1 MTSKFVSIDVFDTA
15 IFRTVF
21 EPRDI
26 FKLVEEKVGGDFYN
40 KRIEAEAKA
49 AQKFTYYNIGDIYSF
64 LRPEFSPA
72 EEIDA
77 EFANCIANQEILKM
91 YNRNPKKYIFISDMY
106 LPSYIIEGM
115 LERVGYKTPK
125 VFVSCEM
132 RATKAKGELFNK
144 VQKLI
149 GKIECHYGD
158 NYVADIEGAKAAGIQ
173 NVVFKPA
180 LHNRALDLPMVNNSF
195 LKKYLALSYHRDPK
209 DKVALYTAPLIT
221 EFTKWVLS
229 QRKEGQ
235 KIFFLSRDM
244 YMPYILAKEE
254 LNAPDVYYLHAS
266 RRSMIDACL
275 CSSDKELN
283 ERISKLFPEWKL
295 NIKSEYKLQ
304 EILLYLNK
312 FNIHDGDIIADIGYS
327 GTIQG
332 AINSVLQVNTR
343 GLYMQLAPDRLESI
357 DAEMF
362 LSRRV
367 IKYFLLIESV
377 LGSCEDCIE
386 GYKNGKVITKP
397 ENRRRK
403 KLAKYMTKTALK
415 TAKSLIH
422 IDIDLFDI
430 EQILIHLQLYPTDD
444 IIDLFNQNIFSNK
457 KLGESIVGFNKDEIL
472 NGNLR
477 ECYGKSYAKPLFKK
491 LLEADEDLRY
501 LGRLLD

>member
-1 MTSKFVSIDVFDTA
+1 MTNKFISIDVFDTA

-21 EPRDI
+21 EPKDI
-26 FKLVEEKVGGDFYN
+26 FKLVEDKVGSDFYN
-40 KRIEAEAKA
+40 KRVEAETKA

-72 EEIDA
+72 EEISM
-77 EFANCIANQEILKM
+77 EFANCIANQEILRM
-91 YNRNPKKYIFISDMY
+91 YNKNPKKYIFISDMY
-106 LPSYIIEGM
+106 LPSYIIEDM
-115 LERVGYKTPK
+115 LKRVGYKDPK

-132 RATKAKGELFNK
+132 QATKAKGELFNK
-144 VQKLI
+144 VQKLV
-149 GKIECHYGD
+149 GTIECHYGD

-180 LHNRALDLPMVNNSF
+180 LHNRALDLPMVNSSF
-195 LKKYLALSYHRDPK
+195 LKKYLALNYHRDPK
-209 DKVALYTAPLIT
+209 DKIALYTAPLIT

-266 RRSMIDACL
+266 RRSVADACL
-275 CSSDKELN
+275 SSSDRELN
-283 ERISKLFPEWKL
+283 ERVAKLFPEWEENDKTEDNL
-295 NIKSEYKLQ
+295 L
-304 EILLYLNK
+304 EIILYLNK

-362 LSRRV
+362 FSRRV

-377 LGSCEDCIE
+377 LGSSEDCIE
-386 GYKNGKVITKP
+386 GYKNGRVVTKP
-397 ENRRRK
+397 ENKRRK
-403 KLAKYMTKTALK
+403 KLAKYMTKVALRV
-415 TAKSLIH
+415 AKMLIH

-457 KLGESIVGFNKDEIL
+457 KLGESIIGFDRDKIL
-472 NGNLR
+472 NGGLK

-491 LLEADEDLRY
+491 LLEADEELRY
-501 LGRLLD
+501 LGKLLD